1 MEARGWHELM
11 SKNLFERVLKVT
23 VFTSVN
29 RLDLLIDTY
38 CIVVP

>member
-1 MEARGWHELM
+1 MKLLARADV
-11 SKNLFERVLKVT
+11 KINLFERVLKVT